1 MSMQNQKWSDIS
13 MLGRT
18 QFKQA
23 MLCNQYT
30 KNLDSVFISM
40 CVCIF
45 LITISECS
53 KGLPPLDRTIR
64 PHIFN

>member
-13 MLGRT
+13 KLGRT
-18 QFKQA
+18 LFKQA

-30 KNLDSVFISM
+30 KNLDSVCVSM
-40 CVCIF
+40 CVCIL

-53 KGLPPLDRTIR
+53 KGLPTTGQ
-64 PHIFN
+64 NN

>member
-23 MLCNQYT
+23 MLCNHYT
-30 KNLDSVFISM
+30 KNLDSVCVSM
-40 CVCIF
+40 CVCII
-45 LITISECS
+45 LMTISEY
-53 KGLPPLDRTIR
+53 PPLDRTIR
-64 PHIFN
+64 RHIFN